1 MEEDKRDRGGVL
13 VLLDR
18 TNHVVPTL
26 TLNGL
31 PWWLSGAESACN
43 AGDLSSISGSRRSLG

>member
-1 MEEDKRDRGGVL
+1 MEEDERGRGGML

-18 TNHVVPTL
+18 TNHVVPIL

-31 PWWLSGAESACN
+31 PWWLSGEESACN
-43 AGDLSSISGSRRSLG
+43 GGDLSSISGSRRSLG

>member
-1 MEEDKRDRGGVL
+1 MEEDERGRGGML

-31 PWWLSGAESACN
+31 PWWLSGEESACN
-43 AGDLSSISGSRRSLG
+43 GGDLSSISGSRRSLG